1 MQSLSQSFSFLD
13 FNNDREINHL
23 NEGQADNI
31 GDGWNANHVLNIDEH
46 LRELGGNDD
55 DVVNAANFVLL
66 NVNGQSN
73 HKKGFMLFFGKF

>member
-1 MQSLSQSFSFLD
+1 M
-13 FNNDREINHL
+13 

-55 DVVNAANFVLL
+55 DVVNAGNFVLL
-66 NVNGQSN
+66 NVNG
-73 HKKGFMLFFGKF
+73 